1 MTPIIAILHN
11 NRYYYGELKNN
22 TISNE
27 TNFNPFDFYFKTV
40 LPSSFYINK
49 SFLIHAKYWT
59 TTTVIGISE
68 SLMFGN
74 NKIIPVLQISNPDIL
89 VYFNYI
95 PQSLIQPSTT
105 QQNVIKL
112 ELCTQAVEL

>member
-1 MTPIIAILHN
+1 MSSIIAILHN

-49 SFLIHAKYWT
+49 SFIIHAKCWT
-59 TTTVIGISE
+59 TTTAIGIGE

-74 NKIIPVLQISNPDIL
+74 NQIIPVVQISNPDIL

-95 PQSLIQPSTT
+95 PQSLIQTT
-105 QQNVIKL
+105 TNHQSALKL

>member
-1 MTPIIAILHN
+1 MSSIIAILHN
-11 NRYYYGELKNN
+11 NRYYYGELKHN

-27 TNFNPFDFYFKTV
+27 TNFNPFDFYFKPV
-40 LPSSFYINK
+40 LPSMFYINK
-49 SFLIHAKYWT
+49 SFLIDAKCWT

-74 NKIIPVLQISNPDIL
+74 NQIIPVVHISNPDIL

-95 PQSLIQPSTT
+95 PQSLIQISSNNGCTLSLNP
-105 QQNVIKL
+105 VAVKL
-112 ELCTQAVEL
+112 

>member
-1 MTPIIAILHN
+1 MTSIIAILHN

-22 TISNE
+22 IISNE
-27 TNFNPFDFYFKTV
+27 VNFNPFHYYFKTV
-40 LPSSFYINK
+40 LPESFYINK

-59 TTTVIGISE
+59 TITVIGISE

-74 NKIIPVLQISNPDIL
+74 NHIIPVVQISNPEIL

-105 QQNVIKL
+105 QQNVLKL
-112 ELCTQAVEL
+112 ELCAQTIEL